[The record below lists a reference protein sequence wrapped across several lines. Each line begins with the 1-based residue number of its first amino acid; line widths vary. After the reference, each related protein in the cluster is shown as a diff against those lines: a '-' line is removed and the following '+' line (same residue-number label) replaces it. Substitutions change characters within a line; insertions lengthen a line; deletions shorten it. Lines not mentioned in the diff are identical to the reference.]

1 MAKGAIA
8 KEEVVKKIS
17 EAFGSSFIGEF
28 DKKVY
33 VWANDGGEQ
42 VQIAISLT
50 CPKNPIQVDAS
61 VSLDD
66 GDLDFTDDTPK
77 TSKVAVSAAPP
88 AEITDEEKKNIAE
101 LMAVIICN
109 LSKVLVEK
117 QEYSVVLFVDD
128 KTVNVVKSLHNVF
141 VLSCC
146 FLLVQRQRIFSGIP
160 RKVRFIFVLLR
171 KQTQNTSFCN
181 PYVSFVVL
189 HITHITSYMNKG
201 E

>member
-50 CPKNPIQVDAS
+50 CPKNPIQVDNS

-88 AEITDEEKKNIAE
+88 AEITEDEKKNIVD
-101 LMAVIICN
+101 LM
-109 LSKVLVEK
+109 
-117 QEYSVVLFVDD
+117 
-128 KTVNVVKSLHNVF
+128 
-141 VLSCC
+141 
-146 FLLVQRQRIFSGIP
+146 
-160 RKVRFIFVLLR
+160 RKLGL
-171 KQTQNTSFCN
+171 
-181 PYVSFVVL
+181 
-189 HITHITSYMNKG
+189 
-201 E
+201 